1 MAELDAGRV
10 SARRVPRWLI
20 AVLAAYVA
28 LGVVYSAV
36 TPIFEPPDEV
46 YHFPLIDHLART
58 GRLPVQDPDDVGP
71 WEQEGSQPPLYY
83 LLSAPLVLPVDRGD
97 LSARLERNPH
107 AKIGI
112 GAATD
117 NRVSVL
123 HDWDAE
129 AFPWRG
135 TALAVH
141 VVRLFSVALGAGTVA
156 AIYAIAR
163 LALPGRPAL
172 HVTAT
177 LLAAFNP
184 MFLFISS
191 SVNNDNL
198 VNLLSAITLALLL
211 HIWRAGLSTRR
222 VVALAALLALASL
235 AKLSGLALYPVAAL
249 AVLGMLVRERRAWI
263 EWARIL
269 LIVVAAWAIIAGW
282 WYARNVALYGDPTGL
297 NRMIEIIGPR
307 EHTPTWAELA
317 GEFEGLRRSTWGVF
331 GTLNLSA
338 PDALFW
344 YGDALSL
351 IALAGLAIATLR
363 ARRQPGERIDWRAL
377 GLLALHVLIVFV
389 ALVNWTRRTPAT
401 QGRLLFPALGGIATL
416 AALGL
421 GSWLPRRWER
431 FAPLAVVPLVGAAIA
446 LPFAVIRPAY
456 VPPPTVTE
464 LPGDAVPV
472 DARFGPIEL
481 LGVRVDSEPIP
492 PGEMLDVT
500 LYWRPTD
507 HTADD
512 MSLYAQVFGHA
523 LPGAP
528 DMLAEIGKVD
538 SYPGGGLFRTTT
550 WALDRIYADRYLIP
564 IADGARTPV
573 QPAIKIGWRRF
584 GSGEEFMPKTSSGE
598 ARDPVIVQAGR
609 VAGEGE
615 RLSGGERVGAVFS
628 GVMRLNAARVEP
640 VRAQPGDTLAADLEW
655 EALAPVG
662 EDFTV
667 LVHLVDRTQPEQ
679 PLAQGDD
686 EPLSGRWPTSSWIA
700 GHTFIDPH
708 AVPLPADL
716 PPGEYALAVGFYR
729 PADFTRLPVET
740 ERDTLPGAVILPQTV
755 TVEGP

>member
-10 SARRVPRWLI
+10 SARRIPRWLI
-20 AVLAAYVA
+20 AALVAYAALA
-28 LGVVYSAV
+28 VVYSTV

-46 YHFPLIDHLART
+46 YHFPLIDYIART
-58 GRLPVQDPDDVGP
+58 GRLPVQDPDDIGP

-83 LLSAPLVLPVDRGD
+83 LLSAPLALPLDRSD
-97 LSARLERNPH
+97 LDARLERNPH
-107 AKIGI
+107 ARIGI

-117 NRVSVL
+117 NHVSVL

-141 VVRLFSVALGAGTVA
+141 VVRLFSIALGAGTLA

-163 LALPGRPAL
+163 LALPDRPAL
-172 HVTAT
+172 HVTAV

-222 VVALAALLALASL
+222 LVALAVLLALASL

-249 AVLGMLVRERRAWI
+249 AVLGALLRERRPWQA
-263 EWARIL
+263 WARTL
-269 LIVVAAWAIIAGW
+269 LIVVAAWALIAGW
-282 WYARNVALYGDPTGL
+282 WYARNVALYGDLTGL
-297 NRMIEIIGPR
+297 NRMVEIIKPR
-307 EHTPTWAELA
+307 AHTPTWAELA

-338 PDALFW
+338 PAALFW
-344 YGDALSL
+344 YGDLLSL
-351 IALAGLAIATLR
+351 AAVAGLLIAAIR
-363 ARRQPGERIDWRAL
+363 ARRRPGERLDWRAL
-377 GLLALHVLIVFV
+377 ELLALHALIVFA

-401 QGRLLFPALGGIATL
+401 QGRLLFPALGGMVTL

-421 GSWLPRRWER
+421 GNWLPRRWER
-431 FAPLAVVPLVGAAIA
+431 CAPLAAGPLVAAAVI

-456 VPPPTVTE
+456 IPPPTVSE
-464 LPGDAVPV
+464 LPAGATPV

-481 LGVRVDSEPIP
+481 LGVRVASEPVA
-492 PGEMLDVT
+492 PGEALDVT
-500 LYWRPTD
+500 LYWRPTA
-507 HTADD
+507 HTAED
-512 MSLYAQVFGHA
+512 MSLYVQVFGRA
-523 LPGAP
+523 LPDQP
-528 DMLAEIGKVD
+528 DTLAEIGKLD
-538 SYPGGGLFRTTT
+538 SYPGGGLLRTTT
-550 WALDRIYADRYLIP
+550 WALDRIYADRYRIP
-564 IADGARTPV
+564 IAPDAAMPV
-573 QPAIKIGWRRF
+573 RPAIKIGWRHF
-584 GSGEEFMPKTSSGE
+584 GSGEEFAPRIRSGE
-598 ARDPVIVQAGR
+598 ARDPVMIQAGR
-609 VAGEGE
+609 VAGESE
-615 RLSGGERVGAVFS
+615 HLPGGEPVGAVFS
-628 GVMRLNAARVEP
+628 GVLRLNAARAEP
-640 VRAQPGDTLAADLEW
+640 ARARPGDTLAVDLEW
-655 EALAPVG
+655 EALAAVS

-667 LVHLVDRTQPEQ
+667 LVHLIDRTAPEQ

-686 EPLSGRWPTSSWIA
+686 EPLGGRWPTSSWIA
-700 GHTFIDPH
+700 GHTFVDPH
-708 AVPLPADL
+708 TLALPADL

-740 ERDTLPGAVILPQTV
+740 ERATLPGAVILPQIV
-755 TVEGP
+755 IIS

>member
-20 AVLAAYVA
+20 AALVAYVA
-28 LGVVYSAV
+28 LAVVYSAV

-58 GRLPVQDPDDVGP
+58 GALPVQDPDDVGP

-83 LLSAPLVLPVDRGD
+83 LLSAPLVLPLDRGD
-97 LSARLERNPH
+97 LTTRLARNPH

-117 NRVSVL
+117 NHVSVL

-135 TALAVH
+135 TARAVH
-141 VVRLFSVALGAGTVA
+141 VVRLFSVALGAGTIA

-172 HVTAT
+172 HITAT

-198 VNLLSAITLALLL
+198 VNLLSATTLALLL
-211 HIWRAGLSTRR
+211 DIWRAGLSTRR

-249 AVLGMLVRERRAWI
+249 AVLGVLVRERHPWA
-263 EWARIL
+263 EWARTL
-269 LIVVAAWAIIAGW
+269 LIVIAAWAVIAGW
-282 WYARNVALYGDPTGL
+282 WYARNIHLYGEPFGL
-297 NRMIEIIGPR
+297 NSMIEIIGPR
-307 EHTPTWAELA
+307 ERTPTWGELA

-351 IALAGLAIATLR
+351 IALIGLAILAIRTR
-363 ARRQPGERIDWRAL
+363 ASASVDWRAL
-377 GLLALHVLIVFV
+377 GLLALHALIVFV

-401 QGRLLFPALGGIATL
+401 QGRLLFPALGGIVTL
-416 AALGL
+416 AALGW
-421 GSWLPRRWER
+421 GSWLPRKWER
-431 FAPLAVVPLVGAAIA
+431 FAPLAAAPLVAAAIT

-456 VPPPTVTE
+456 SPPPTVAD
-464 LPGDAVPV
+464 LPADAVPV

-481 LGVRVDSEPIP
+481 LGVRVANEPIAP
-492 PGEMLDVT
+492 DEALDVT
-500 LYWRPTD
+500 LYWRPTA
-507 HTADD
+507 HTTED

-523 LPGAP
+523 LPDDSSA
-528 DMLAEIGKVD
+528 LAEIGKVD
-538 SYPGGGLFRTTT
+538 SYPGGGLLRTTT

-564 IADGARTPV
+564 IADGVKTPV
-573 QPAIKIGWRRF
+573 QPAIKIGWRHF
-584 GSGEEFMPKTSSGE
+584 GSGEEFSPETRSGVPLD
-598 ARDPVIVQAGR
+598 AVIVNMGR
-609 VAGEGE
+609 VAGEGA
-615 RLSGGERVGAVFS
+615 RLSGGEPVGAVFG
-628 GVMRLNAARVEP
+628 GVMQLNAVRVAP
-640 VRAQPGDTLAADLEW
+640 VTPQPGESLTVDLEW

-667 LVHLVDRTQPEQ
+667 LVHLVDLAQPEQ

-700 GHTFIDPH
+700 GHTFVDPH
-708 AVPLPADL
+708 AVALPADL

-740 ERDTLPGAVILPQTV
+740 ERATLPGAVILPQTV
-755 TVEGP
+755 TVEGS

>member
-28 LGVVYSAV
+28 LAVVYSAV

-83 LLSAPLVLPVDRGD
+83 LLSAPLVLPVDRSD
-97 LSARLERNPH
+97 LDERLARNPH

-117 NRVSVL
+117 NHASVL

-141 VVRLFSVALGAGTVA
+141 VVRLFSVALGAGTIA

-163 LALPGRPAL
+163 LALPDRPAL

-222 VVALAALLALASL
+222 VATLAALLALASL

-249 AVLGMLVRERRAWI
+249 TVLGVLLRERRPWS

-269 LIVVAAWAIIAGW
+269 LIVVAAWAVIAGW

-307 EHTPTWAELA
+307 DHTPTWAELA

-344 YGDALSL
+344 YGDMLSL
-351 IALAGLAIATLR
+351 IALAGLVIAGIRTHSQR
-363 ARRQPGERIDWRAL
+363 SDWRAL
-377 GLLALHVLIVFV
+377 GLLALHALIVFV
-389 ALVNWTRRTPAT
+389 ALVSWTRRTPAT
-401 QGRLLFPALGGIATL
+401 QGRLLFPAFGGMVTL

-421 GSWLPRRWER
+421 GSWLPWRWER
-431 FAPLAVVPLVGAAIA
+431 FTPLAAAPLVAAAIA

-456 VPPPTVTE
+456 TPPPILTG
-464 LPGDAVPV
+464 LPADAMTV

-481 LGVRVDSEPIP
+481 LGVRVDSEPVA
-492 PGEMLDVT
+492 PGESLAVT
-500 LYWRPTD
+500 LYWRPTA
-507 HTADD
+507 HTAED

-523 LPGAP
+523 RPDAP
-528 DMLAEIGKVD
+528 ETLAEIGKVD
-538 SYPGGGLFRTTT
+538 SYPGGGLLRTTT

-564 IADGARTPV
+564 IADGAQTPV

-584 GSGEEFMPKTSSGE
+584 GSGEEFSPETSSGE
-598 ARDPVIVQAGR
+598 TRDAVIVRAGR
-609 VAGEGE
+609 VAGDGT
-615 RLSGGERVGAVFS
+615 RLSGGEPVGAVFG

-640 VRAQPGDTLAADLEW
+640 VSAQPGDLLTVDLEW

-667 LVHLVDRTQPEQ
+667 PVHLVDLAQPEQ

-700 GHTFIDPH
+700 GRTFVDPH
-708 AVPLPADL
+708 AVTLPADL

-740 ERDTLPGAVILPQTV
+740 ERATLPGAVLLPQTV
-755 TVEGP
+755 TVE